1 MMGGKKKRR
10 RKNSQMKEIVGRLF
24 RNKAAIVGLMI
35 LLVLVVCAVF
45 ADLLAPYDYAAQDLK
60 NRFVAPCFAH
70 PFGTDNLGRD
80 ILSRIIYGSRISLT
94 VPAYCSR
101 SAP

>member
-1 MMGGKKKRR
+1 
-10 RKNSQMKEIVGRLF
+10 
-24 RNKAAIVGLMI
+24 MI

-94 VPAYCSR
+94 VGLASVFLSGNDWNFFR
-101 SAP
+101 FHRWILWW